1 MKKII
6 KLIKMVYLISQII
19 MKIIKI
25 VLIKKFNNVKLIK
38 FKIQVLDKEM
48 ELFNVYNI
56 TIINNKYKYKIQIMD

>member
-25 VLIKKFNNVKLIK
+25 ILIKKFNNAKLIK
-38 FKIQVLDKEM
+38 FKIQVLDKKM
-48 ELFNVYNI
+48 ELFNVYKI
-56 TIINNKYKYKIQIMD
+56 IIINNKDKDKIQIMD